1 MREPSAS
8 HDTVSSEF
16 YDYPPSPNAGAGPF
30 DSMTSMDTGK
40 QAVRATSPFTSV
52 RHLRRAALIALVL
65 MTACVA
71 LALPACQKTDET
83 PAAYTSPYDW
93 AGLER
98 TGDHLAYYEDGNL
111 RSQMGV
117 DVSSHQGSIDWQA
130 VADDGIDF
138 AIVRVGNRGYTEG
151 ALSVDE
157 LFTQN
162 IDGAAAAGLETGVY
176 FFSQALSADEAREE
190 ADLVLD
196 ELAGRKVDLPIAYDH
211 ESVADPAGRANQ
223 LTREDLAACARAF
236 CERLEAA
243 GYETMVYGNKQDI
256 ARFKGDTLGDRP
268 RWLAEYDVAAP
279 TAQFDFTIWQ
289 YTNDGS
295 IAGIDTAVDLDIRF
309 LIE

>member
-1 MREPSAS
+1 
-8 HDTVSSEF
+8 
-16 YDYPPSPNAGAGPF
+16 
-30 DSMTSMDTGK
+30 MTSMDTGK
-40 QAVRATSPFTSV
+40 QAVRAASPFPSV
-52 RHLRRAALIALVL
+52 RRLRRAALVALAL

-71 LALPACQKTDET
+71 LILPACQKIDET
-83 PAAYTSPYDW
+83 PEAYTSPYDW
-93 AGLER
+93 SGLER
-98 TGDHLAYYEDGNL
+98 TGDRLAYYEGGDL

-151 ALSVDE
+151 TLSVDE
-157 LFTQN
+157 LFAQN
-162 IDGAAAAGLETGVY
+162 IDGAAAAGLETGAY

-190 ADLVLD
+190 ADLVL
-196 ELAGRKVDLPIAYDH
+196 EQLAGRQVDLPIAYDH
-211 ESVADPAGRANQ
+211 ESVADSAGRANQ
-223 LTREDLAACARAF
+223 LAGEDLAVCARAF

-256 ARFKGDTLGDRP
+256 ARFEGDTLDDRP
-268 RWLAEYDVAAP
+268 RWLAEYGVAVP

-289 YTNDGS
+289 YTNNGS